1 MPIISR
7 IYHSSG
13 KLTPDLLAKD
23 GPIVDIEVAVP
34 NILRDYLTKNKLNVP
49 ETVKG
54 KGLINTGA
62 AVSCIDDSVAIKLNV
77 KPTGIVRGHGMSGE
91 SNRNLYSAQIAI
103 VAGPQQKWTFEST
116 RIMGVDIQKQ
126 GLIALIGRD
135 FLRNGMMIYSGF
147 SGIVDLGI

>member
-13 KLTPDLLAKD
+13 NLAPDLLAKE

-34 NILRDYLTKNKLNVP
+34 NILRDYMTKNKLEVP
-49 ETVKG
+49 EAVKG
-54 KGLINTGA
+54 KGLIDTGA

-77 KPTGIVRGHGMSGE
+77 KPTGMVKGHGMSGE

-103 VAGPQQKWTFEST
+103 VTGPQRWAYEST